1 MRRRVLVIEDDN
13 AIRRGV
19 TDALAVAGY
28 DALEAADGDSGLALG
43 SAQALDL
50 VLLDLLLPGRG
61 GMEVLAELRRL
72 RPALPVI
79 ILTARGA
86 EQDRVAGLRAGADDY
101 VVKPFSA
108 RELLA
113 RVEAVLRRCP
123 ARSLDVAAARFV
135 RAEIDLARREVRW
148 PGGDADNRAELSE
161 SECAVLNYLL
171 THRDRTVT
179 REELLT
185 RLWGIG
191 DGAETRT
198 IDMHVARLR
207 HKLREAAGPDA
218 PDAIVTVRG
227 QGYMTG
233 SAFQIVSHTS

>member
-1 MRRRVLVIEDDN
+1 MRRRILVIEDDS

-19 TDALAVAGY
+19 VDALRVAGY
-28 DALEAADGDSGLALG
+28 EALEAAEGDSGLSTG
-43 SAQALDL
+43 RSQPLDL
-50 VLLDLLLPGRG
+50 VLLDLVLPGRAG
-61 GMEVLAELRRL
+61 LDVLAELHRV
-72 RPALPVI
+72 RPSLPII

-123 ARSLDVAAARFV
+123 ARSVDIIAAQFG

-148 PGGDADNRAELSE
+148 GDDASNRTELSE
-161 SECAVLNYLL
+161 SECAVLGYLL
-171 THRDRTVT
+171 AHRDRSIA

-185 RLWGIG
+185 RLWGIA

-207 HKLREAAGPDA
+207 QKLREAAGHDA

-227 QGYMTG
+227 QGYMA
-233 SAFQIVSHTS
+233 SREFQIA